1 MDSPAPGDQ
10 NDAAHTIFTQQWAIY
25 RRFVD
30 ADYMSHRAFFRILH
44 DLVAART
51 QAFSFLDLA
60 SGDAFCS
67 VGALAGTAIADYT
80 AVDLSEQ
87 ALELAAKNAA
97 SLGCDFRVIAGDFRA
112 YLEVPPRTWDVILI
126 GFSFHHLVGEDKL
139 SFARKLRPAV
149 AAKGEWIFF
158 EPILYGGESRASYLE
173 RWKDCLD
180 RHWTG
185 FTMDEKALIWG
196 HVSECDYP
204 ESPERFEEIARRA
217 GFSACE
223 HLLTDPYRFYC
234 GFRAIA

>member
-1 MDSPAPGDQ
+1 MDSPSPSAQ
-10 NDAAHTIFTQQWAIY
+10 SDAAHTIFTQQWAIY

-30 ADYMSHRAFFRILH
+30 ADYMSHRAFFGILH

-51 QAFSFLDLA
+51 KAFSFLDLA

-67 VGALAGTAIADYT
+67 VGALAGTDCGLYRSHLA
-80 AVDLSEQ
+80 EQ

-97 SLGCDFRVIAGDFRA
+97 FLGCDSRVIARDFRA

-139 SFARKLRPAV
+139 RFAQKLRPAV

-158 EPILYGGESRASYLE
+158 EPILYGGESRAGYLE

-185 FTMDEKALIWG
+185 FTLEEKALIWE

-204 ESPERFEEIARRA
+204 ESPERFVEIARWA
-217 GFSACE
+217 GFSSCD

>member
-1 MDSPAPGDQ
+1 VESPAPRDQ
-10 NDAAHTIFTQQWAIY
+10 NDAARAIFTQQWALY

-30 ADYMSHRAFFRILH
+30 ADSESHRAFFGILH
-44 DLVAART
+44 DLVVART
-51 QAFSFLDLA
+51 QGFSFLDLA

-67 VGALAGTAIADYT
+67 VDALAGTAIADYT

-87 ALELAAKNAA
+87 ALELAAKNAV
-97 SLGCDFRVIAGDFRA
+97 SLGCPFRVIAADFQDF
-112 YLEVPPRTWDVILI
+112 LEVPQRTWDVILI
-126 GFSFHHLVGEDKL
+126 GFSLHHLVGEDKL
-139 SFARKLRPAV
+139 TFARKLRPAV

-158 EPILYGGESRASYLE
+158 EPILSGGEARASYLE
-173 RWKDCLD
+173 RWKGCLD

-185 FTMDEKALIWG
+185 FSMDEKALIWG

-223 HLLTDPYRFYC
+223 HLSTDPYGFYC
-234 GFRAIA
+234 AFRASA

>member
-1 MDSPAPGDQ
+1 
-10 NDAAHTIFTQQWAIY
+10 
-25 RRFVD
+25 
-30 ADYMSHRAFFRILH
+30 MSHRAFFGILH

-60 SGDAFCS
+60 SGDACSS

-87 ALELAAKNAA
+87 AAKNAA
-97 SLGCDFRVIAGDFRA
+97 SLGCDSRVIAGDFRD

-126 GFSFHHLVGEDKL
+126 GFSFHHLVGDDKL
-139 SFARKLRPAV
+139 SFARKLRHAV
-149 AAKGEWIFF
+149 GAEGEWIFF
-158 EPILYGGESRASYLE
+158 EPVLYGGESRAGYLE

-180 RHWTG
+180 RCWAG
-185 FTMDEKALIWG
+185 FTLEEKALIWG

-217 GFSACE
+217 GFSACDN
-223 HLLTDPYRFYC
+223 LLTDPYRFYC